1 MFRLILILI
10 TVLLAK
16 HTLQAQVRPGY
27 RGKWLQT
34 RWETIHSDGKTT
46 ERKDQVWEFE
56 FLEPNAFILRWWSA
70 DPLTGEQR
78 SAARTEQGTFQYW
91 RDTLVIQGDQYQRKV
106 YRVVSRSDT
115 EMVWLASG
123 ALEHRYTFKRVR

>member
-1 MFRLILILI
+1 MVRLFLLTILFAS
-10 TVLLAK
+10 V
-16 HTLQAQVRPGY
+16 HTLQSQTRSGY

-46 ERKDQVWEFE
+46 ERQDQVWEFE

-91 RDTLVIQGDQYQRKV
+91 RDTLVMQGEKYPRIV
-106 YRVVSRSDT
+106 YRVLSRSDT
-115 EMVWLASG
+115 EMVWQASG
-123 ALEHRYTFKRVR
+123 AVEHRYTFKRVR